1 MRKGCRDLRFR
12 GRGRR
17 ICEPP
22 LDLGIWSLGNMSLK
36 SKLCLKLY
44 ILHNLSVDVST
55 LLEIPSEN
63 KSP

>member
-1 MRKGCRDLRFR
+1 MRKGCRDLRLGGEAGGFVS
-12 GRGRR
+12 
-17 ICEPP
+17 PP
-22 LDLGIWSLGNMSLK
+22 LDLGIWNLGNMSLN

>member
-1 MRKGCRDLRFR
+1 
-12 GRGRR
+12 
-17 ICEPP
+17 
-22 LDLGIWSLGNMSLK
+22 MSLN